1 MVKVINDLVKSFR
14 KMCDNDETTIFVV
27 LVLLGIVL
35 CMVFNKDGF
44 ANDVADS
51 VKAGVESAVASV
63 DKGLHQAVEAGEEVY
78 GFGKDAPHSVSG
90 KESVGLV
97 PKPNRPSEVAPS
109 MDTQMA
115 TLGSVKGP
123 EPVKQ
128 QVPGQLVQDGSITKP
143 FDEVWNPGYE
153 PVDMAFQGAKSISK
167 EGFQNTE
174 DSRKSGG
181 DVQGTA
187 ELTMY
192 YAPWCPHCKN
202 MMPEWSKIEKAHH
215 GKSLMGKLMSIVKVN
230 SDTESDK
237 VKAADPPVQG
247 FPDIRLNGKPLKVS
261 ERSYDGIMESVKQ
274 SL

>member
-1 MVKVINDLVKSFR
+1 MVKVIKDLVKSFR

-35 CMVFNKDGF
+35 CMVFNRDGF
-44 ANDVADS
+44 ANDVVDS
-51 VKAGVESAVASV
+51 VKSVVAST
-63 DKGLHQAVEAGEEVY
+63 DKGLHQAVKVSEEVY
-78 GFGKDAPHSVSG
+78 GFGKDVPHSMSDS
-90 KESVGLV
+90 ETVGLV

-115 TLGSVKGP
+115 TLGSVKEP

-128 QVPGQLVQDGSITKP
+128 QVPGQLVQAGSITKP
-143 FDEVWNPGYE
+143 FDQVWNPGYE
-153 PVDMAFQGAKSISK
+153 PVDMAFQGAKPITK
-167 EGFQNTE
+167 EGFQDTE
-174 DSRKSGG
+174 GSRESGD

-202 MMPEWSKIEKAHH
+202 MMPEWNKVEKAHH
-215 GKSLMGKLMSIVKVN
+215 GKSFMGKLMSIVKVN
-230 SDTESDK
+230 SDTEPEK
-237 VKAADPPVQG
+237 VKAAEPPVQG

-261 ERSYDGIMESVKQ
+261 DRSYDGIMESVKQ